1 MHLLFPRYGLSFGVS
16 WCLSRVDVY
25 IYQKTQKNPRHG
37 HSCNI
42 KLMLCPGRADV
53 AIREKQNYH
62 NIHIVLL
69 ISFLQQLPYQKNTK
83 LFNKWSMIMFFLHS
97 LHSNSHLFIL
107 FWLCYLQHHQN
118 LPSKN
123 PIFIKHILLFLW
135 QKLKPF
141 LHDSFFLRSLKENI
155 QHLND
160 LACCISSQAC
170 CYIFSRLDLFCFYFP
185 RASFFPFVFA
195 VKTKLGRR
203 FDGNKFSP
211 CEPYFY
217 PRFLIPNG

>member
-1 MHLLFPRYGLSFGVS
+1 MHLLLPRYGSSFGVS

-141 LHDSFFLRSLKENI
+141 QHDRQFLLKIIKGKYTTLEWPCMLHQLSSL
-155 QHLND
+155 L
-160 LACCISSQAC
+160 L
-170 CYIFSRLDLFCFYFP
+170 FSTRLDLF
-185 RASFFPFVFA
+185 VFIFRG
-195 VKTKLGRR
+195 LH
-203 FDGNKFSP
+203 FS
-211 CEPYFY
+211 
-217 PRFLIPNG
+217 RLFLP